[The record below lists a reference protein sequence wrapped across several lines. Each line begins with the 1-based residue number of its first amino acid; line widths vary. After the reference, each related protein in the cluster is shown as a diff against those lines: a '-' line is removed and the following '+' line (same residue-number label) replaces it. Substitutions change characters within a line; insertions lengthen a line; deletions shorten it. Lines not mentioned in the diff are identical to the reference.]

1 MIQRIGKSI
10 FTFLKKRWYL
20 LLIVLV
26 IGGVYINQ
34 QRAAQA
40 KKEKETMYTIKRQ
53 DLKETLALSGDIQAD
68 EHVILRFQSSGRLA
82 WVGAKEGDLVKKYQ
96 TLATLDQRDVR
107 ARLQKS
113 LNTYAQTRNSFDQSG
128 DDNQRVGDQPIRE
141 NGDKMKRLLEN
152 AQYNLDSS
160 VIDVEL
166 NNLAI
171 EYSNLWTP
179 IEGIVTRA
187 DAKYAGLNIT
197 PAQAEFE
204 VINPDTLYFS
214 FTADQTD
221 ITRLTYGMKGD
232 MVFDSFP
239 DEHKLGE
246 LYFISYTPISGE
258 TGTVYEG
265 RIRIPAEDV
274 MKYRFGMTG
283 DITFVLS
290 QKNNVV
296 AVPSI
301 YTKAD
306 EKGRYVFKNKDG
318 KKVKEYITI
327 GPEVDGSYEVK
338 KGLAE
343 NDTIYIP
350 Q

>member
-1 MIQRIGKSI
+1 MKNGVKTI
-10 FTFLKKRWYL
+10 FSFLKKRWYL
-20 LLIVLV
+20 VLIAVV
-26 IGGVYINQ
+26 VGGIYFNQ
-34 QRAAQA
+34 QKTAQA
-40 KKEKETMYTIKRQ
+40 KKEKETTYVIKRQ
-53 DLKETLALSGDIQAD
+53 NLKETLALSGDIQAD
-68 EHVILRFQSSGRLA
+68 ERVIMRFQTSGKLA
-82 WVGAKEGDLVKKYQ
+82 WVGVKEGDVVKKYQ
-96 TLATLDQRDVR
+96 TLASLDQRDVR

-113 LNTYAQTRNSFDQSG
+113 LNAYAQTRNSFDQSG
-128 DDNQRVGDQPIRE
+128 DDNQRIGDQPIRE
-141 NGDKMKRLLEN
+141 NGDKMKRILEN
-152 AQYNLDSS
+152 AQYNLNSS

-204 VINPDTLYFS
+204 IINPETLYFS

-221 ITRLTYGMKGD
+221 ITKLSYGMRGE

-239 DEHKLGE
+239 DEQKIGE
-246 LYFISYTPISGE
+246 LYYVSYTPKTGE

-265 RIRIPAEDV
+265 RIRIPSTDV

-283 DITFVLS
+283 DATFTLS
-290 QKNNVV
+290 QKSNVV
-296 AVPSI
+296 AVPST

-306 EKGRYVFKNKDG
+306 ATGRYVMKQIGG
-318 KKVKEYITI
+318 KLEKTYLTI
-327 GPEVDGSYEVK
+327 GPEIDGSYEVK
-338 KGLAE
+338 KGLNE
-343 NDTIYIP
+343 GDVISIS

>member
-1 MIQRIGKSI
+1 MKNIGVKIVS
-10 FTFLKKRWYL
+10 FLKKRWYL
-20 LLIVLV
+20 VLIVLV
-26 IGGVYINQ
+26 VGGMYFNQ
-34 QRAAQA
+34 QKTAQA
-40 KKEKETMYTIKRQ
+40 KKEKETTYTIKRQ
-53 DLKETLALSGDIQAD
+53 DLKETLALSGDIEAD
-68 EHVILRFQSSGRLA
+68 EHVVMRFQTSGRLA
-82 WVGAKEGDLVKKYQ
+82 WVGAKEGDIVKKYQ
-96 TLATLDQRDVR
+96 TLASLDQRDVR
-107 ARLQKS
+107 AKLQKS

-128 DDNQRVGDQPIRE
+128 DDNQRIGDQPIVE
-141 NGDKMKRLLEN
+141 NGDRMKRILEN

-166 NNLAI
+166 NALAI

-179 IEGIVTRA
+179 IQGVVTRA

-204 VINPDTLYFS
+204 IINPETLYFS

-221 ITRLTYGMKGD
+221 ITKLSYGMKGE

-239 DEHKLGE
+239 DEQKNGE
-246 LYFISYTPISGE
+246 LYYISYTPKSGE

-265 RIRIPAEDV
+265 RIHIPSSDV

-283 DITFVLS
+283 DATFTLS
-290 QKNNVV
+290 EKKNVV
-296 AVPSI
+296 AVPST

-306 EKGRYVFKNKDG
+306 AKGRYALKEVEG
-318 KKVKEYITI
+318 KQVKTYLTV
-327 GPEVDGSYEVK
+327 GPEIDGSYEIK

-343 NDTIYIP
+343 GDTIYIP
-350 Q
+350 